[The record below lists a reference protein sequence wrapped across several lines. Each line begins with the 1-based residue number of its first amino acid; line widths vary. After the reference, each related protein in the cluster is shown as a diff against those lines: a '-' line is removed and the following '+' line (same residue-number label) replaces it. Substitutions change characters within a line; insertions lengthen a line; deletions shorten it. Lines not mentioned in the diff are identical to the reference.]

1 MAGER
6 FVVLGLAPARAGWFR
21 AVGSWANSGAL
32 PAEFVKC
39 LSAEEVGARL
49 DSGRPFSALVAD
61 GCLPSVDRDLVARA
75 SAAGCAVFVV
85 HDRRVDRDW
94 PALGVAKVLAA
105 DFGRDELLNAL
116 SAHARLV
123 QRSSARAGDVVGRPA
138 SGGWR
143 GTVVAVTG
151 PGGTGASTA
160 AMALAQALGD
170 DVRHSGMVLLADLRL
185 HAELAMLHDVG
196 DVGPGVQEL
205 VEAHR
210 AGMPPADE
218 VRRLVVCPEGR
229 PYSLL
234 LGLRRARYWPA
245 LRPQAFAAAL
255 ESLERAYRVV
265 VCDVDPDVEGEDDG
279 GSLDVEERNV
289 MSRTALARA
298 QAVFAVGSPSLK
310 GLHSLVRVVE
320 GLLAFGVAPAR
331 IVPVLNRAARSGR
344 ARAALVAALAEL
356 VGPLLPIPLDAEP
369 GEAGLRGPNAVPGLR
384 GPNAVPG
391 LAGPIFLPDRRVE
404 EALRDGARL
413 PGALAAPLA
422 GALRAV
428 AERARPA
435 DGPGPAAEPE
445 PVRPGSLGH
454 YTAEA
459 AGS

>member
-1 MAGER
+1 MPGER

-49 DSGRPFSALVAD
+49 ASGRPFSALVAD

-75 SAAGCAVFVV
+75 TASGCAVFVV
-85 HDRRVDRDW
+85 HDRRVARDW
-94 PALGVAKVLAA
+94 PALGVARVLGP
-105 DFGRDELLNAL
+105 DFGRDDLLHAL

-123 QRSSARAGDVVGRPA
+123 QRSSARADEVVGRTS

-170 DVRHSGMVLLADLRL
+170 DVRQAGMVLLADLRL

-205 VEAHR
+205 AEAHR
-210 AGMPPADE
+210 AGLPSADE
-218 VRRLVVCPEGR
+218 VRSLVVSPDGR

-245 LRPQAFAAAL
+245 LRPQAFSAAF

-265 VCDVDPDVEGEDDG
+265 VCDVDADVEGEEDG
-279 GSLDVEERNV
+279 GSLDVEERNI
-289 MSRTALARA
+289 MSRTALGRA
-298 QAVFAVGSPSLK
+298 QAVFVVGAPSLK
-310 GLHSLVRVVE
+310 GLHALVRVVE
-320 GLLAFGVAPAR
+320 GLLTFGVAPDR
-331 IVPVLNRAARSGR
+331 IIPVLNRSTRSGR
-344 ARAALVAALAEL
+344 ARAALTAAMAEL
-356 VGPLLPIPLDAEP
+356 VAPLLPLSVD
-369 GEAGLRGPNAVPGLR
+369 GVT
-384 GPNAVPG
+384 G
-391 LAGPIFLPDRRVE
+391 LAGPLFLPERRLE
-404 EALRDGARL
+404 ESLRDGARL
-413 PGALAAPLA
+413 PAALASPLA

-435 DGPGPAAEPE
+435 DEPTLPE

>member
-1 MAGER
+1 MPGER

-21 AVGSWANSGAL
+21 SVGSWANSGAL

-49 DSGRPFSALVAD
+49 ASGRPFSALVAD

-75 SAAGCAVFVV
+75 AAAGCAVFVV
-85 HDRRVDRDW
+85 HDRRVARDW
-94 PALGVAKVLAA
+94 SALGVAKVLGA
-105 DFGRDELLNAL
+105 DFGRDDLLHAL
-116 SAHARLV
+116 SAHARVV
-123 QRSSARAGDVVGRPA
+123 QRSAARADDVVGRP
-138 SGGWR
+138 SPGGWR

-170 DVRHSGMVLLADLRL
+170 DVRQSGMVLLADLRL
-185 HAELAMLHDVG
+185 HAELAMLHDAG
-196 DVGPGVQEL
+196 DLGPGVQEL

-210 AGMPPADE
+210 AGLPSSDE
-218 VRRLVVCPEGR
+218 VRGLVVSPDGR

-234 LGLRRARYWPA
+234 LGLRRARYWA
-245 LRPQAFAAAL
+245 TLRPQAFAAAF

-265 VCDVDPDVEGEDDG
+265 VCDVDPDVEGEEDG
-279 GSLDVEERNV
+279 GSLDVEERNI
-289 MSRTALARA
+289 MSRTAVTRA
-298 QAVFAVGSPSLK
+298 QAVFVVGSPSLK
-310 GLHSLVRVVE
+310 GLHGLVRVIE
-320 GLLAFGVAPAR
+320 GLLSVGVSPER

-344 ARAALVAALAEL
+344 TRSTLSAALAEL
-356 VGPLLPIPLDAEP
+356 VGPLLPLTVD
-369 GEAGLRGPNAVPGLR
+369 GVT
-384 GPNAVPG
+384 G
-391 LAGPIFLPDRRVE
+391 LAGPLFLPERRLE
-404 EALRDGARL
+404 ESLRDGTRL
-413 PGALAAPLA
+413 PGALASPLA

-435 DGPGPAAEPE
+435 DEPGVPE
-445 PVRPGSLGH
+445 PVRPGALGH